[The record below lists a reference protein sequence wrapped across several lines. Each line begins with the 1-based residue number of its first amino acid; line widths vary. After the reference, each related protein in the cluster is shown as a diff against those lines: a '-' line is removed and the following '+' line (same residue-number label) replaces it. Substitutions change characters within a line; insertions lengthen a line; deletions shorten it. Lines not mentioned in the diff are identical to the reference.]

1 MDDFLLRAFAAGIG
15 VSLVAGA
22 LGCFV
27 VWRRMAYF
35 GDALS
40 HSALLGVT
48 LGLVLG
54 LDLNLGII
62 AACTLFA
69 LLLVALQRQQTL
81 AGDTLLGI
89 LAHSALALGLVAIA
103 VFDTPR
109 VDLLAYLFGD
119 ILAVGR
125 HDLYWIYGG
134 GTLVLVGLA
143 GLWRW
148 LLALSVDEDL
158 ARVEGVPVGAV
169 RLALMLLIAI
179 VIAAAVKIVG
189 VLLITSLLIIPAATA
204 RRFARSPG
212 ADGHR
217 RRCRR
222 RRGLCPRPARLIPVG
237 HPGRPIDRRRGVSP
251 VRDVAAGSGVRRPK
265 LGVCFVRFAGPA
277 RGGRRDRFATD
288 DDVAFWGDL
297 RRFVLGDRPQEQVH
311 RLEHFFH
318 AFARQP
324 FGFAAQFGVQ
334 VTVAA
339 GRLRRLCARRQR
351 AERGGRGKGCGKG
364 ECAHG
369 GPPIR
374 RDHRRESWPQYDSY
388 DSWRNSKA
396 SHRARVK
403 RVSAPA

>member
-204 RRFARSPG
+204 RRFARSPEQMAIAAAVAG
-212 ADGHR
+212 ATASVL
-217 RRCRR
+217 
-222 RRGLCPRPARLIPVG
+222 GLLASFQWDTPAGPSIV
-237 HPGRPIDRRRGVSP
+237 
-251 VRDVAAGSGVRRPK
+251 VAASA
-265 LGVCFVRFAGPA
+265 LFVMSLLVPVFE
-277 RGGRRDRFATD
+277 GR
-288 DDVAFWGDL
+288 
-297 RRFVLGDRPQEQVH
+297 
-311 RLEHFFH
+311 
-318 AFARQP
+318 
-324 FGFAAQFGVQ
+324 
-334 VTVAA
+334 
-339 GRLRRLCARRQR
+339 
-351 AERGGRGKGCGKG
+351 
-364 ECAHG
+364 
-369 GPPIR
+369 
-374 RDHRRESWPQYDSY
+374 
-388 DSWRNSKA
+388 N
-396 SHRARVK
+396 
-403 RVSAPA
+403 